1 MGRLGTQWCVTAALV
16 SVVMMVACD
25 SAVQEQPGQPYLAP
39 PSSEPL
45 PDIQQ
50 LGSVGKDVGQSMP
63 SPEDDVD
70 FSAPD
75 ATMNDSG
82 STWPGDVGAEADWG
96 VEDPTD
102 TVTTTDTGHWMPL
115 DVADESDVVIVDVV
129 EPVDTTFVDP
139 EIHTGDPEDAGST
152 TDFVQGTPD
161 LVIDPPDQ
169 GGSGQPDVVEPP
181 SYDCSAV
188 PPGPFQLK
196 KLSGP
201 MASEDLAFDAAGNV
215 VGSNDKAIFKSPYGG
230 APQVFVPSISFR
242 AGLRYLPDGNLVVCN
257 DKKGELTRIDPNGVQ
272 YKILGGLAYPNGLTV
287 DMKGLVYFTEHDGNK
302 VWRVHPYTSE
312 KLLLTNQ
319 IKNPNGVIFSPDYK
333 TLYIDGFSGVGTI
346 YKIQFDDNGN
356 PGPLTNFATKV
367 GTGWLDGLG
376 VDVCG
381 NVYVCDY
388 GQTVVYR
395 ISPDGQSKVKVI
407 DGSKISGTYLPNMQ
421 WGSGL
426 GGWDPLKL
434 YLPDGWKKGV
444 FEVDL
449 QVPAPPRPYP

>member
-1 MGRLGTQWCVTAALV
+1 MDRIGKRGYVVTVLVMAGVLG
-16 SVVMMVACD
+16 ACESD
-25 SAVQEQPGQPYLAP
+25 VQEQPGQAILAP

-50 LGSVGKDVGQSMP
+50 LGSNNKDVGPAVP
-63 SPEDDVD
+63 SGDNDVVGGSFD
-70 FSAPD
+70 VGWS
-75 ATMNDSG
+75 DSG
-82 STWPGDVGAEADWG
+82 SVWPGDIG
-96 VEDPTD
+96 VETD
-102 TVTTTDTGHWMPL
+102 EGMGGTL
-115 DVADESDVVIVDVV
+115 DVVQTLDMGHARTLDVSEPDIVIVDVV
-129 EPVDTTFVDP
+129 AAVDVISPVPDLSEEDPVDLGP
-139 EIHTGDPEDAGST
+139 Q
-152 TDFVQGTPD
+152 VQDVAVEPLDTAA
-161 LVIDPPDQ
+161 
-169 GGSGQPDVVEPP
+169 QPDIVESPP
-181 SYDCSAV
+181 YDCSAI
-188 PPGPFQLK
+188 PAGPFQLK
-196 KLSGP
+196 KLTGP
-201 MASEDLAFDAAGNV
+201 MASEDLAFDAAGNI

-230 APQVFVPSISFR
+230 SPQVFVPSINFR
-242 AGLRYLPDGNLVVCN
+242 AGLRYLPDGHLVVCN

-272 YKILGGLAYPNGLTV
+272 YKILGGLAYPNGVTV
-287 DMKGLVYFTEHDGNK
+287 DMNGLVYFSEHDGNK

-319 IKNPNGVIFSPDYK
+319 IKNPNGLIFSPDYK

-346 YKIQFDDNGN
+346 YKIEFDDNGN
-356 PGPLTNFATKV
+356 PGPLQNFATKV

-426 GGWDPLKL
+426 GGWDPMKL